1 MVTTPSVRTPLL
13 ALELK
18 AELGSGDAILQAAG
32 SYVKCVMDRSFADF
46 WKKSCCPMILIA
58 MMGPFL
64 CVMGA
69 IFLDRPVIEPLTDMI
84 LYMDQPEDAGERI
97 GTLARLL
104 QALKNA
110 HDRLNTYYTSFE
122 PRLRSY
128 VSEGSTFT
136 FSFDEPVSEN
146 KLLWYATSEQ
156 TRERLVIKFTK
167 HYDIASHELL
177 SEAGY
182 APHLYYAD
190 PPSGSK
196 DWRMIVMKYIPSRSL
211 HDTSAEERPFLRQD
225 IHNAIALLHE
235 DGRVFG
241 DLRLANVLISKS
253 EAGRPRA
260 MLIDFDWSGKE
271 GVARYPYDRNDVD
284 ILWSEGSKPG
294 GTIQRSHDIYFL
306 DGLDQTFS

>member
-1 MVTTPSVRTPLL
+1 M
-13 ALELK
+13 K
-18 AELGSGDAILQAAG
+18 MELGIGDPMLQVAG
-32 SYVKCVMDRSFADF
+32 SYAKCVMDPMFKKF
-46 WKKSCCPMILIA
+46 WKKSCCPMVLLAI
-58 MMGPFL
+58 MGPFI
-64 CVMGA
+64 CVMGG
-69 IFLDRPVIEPLTDMI
+69 IFLERPVIEPLTDLI
-84 LYMDQPEDAGERI
+84 LCMDRPEDAGERI
-97 GTLARLL
+97 GMLARLF

-110 HDRLNTYYTSFE
+110 HDRLNIYYTSFE
-122 PRLRSY
+122 TTSPAGSLFFPYRRSY

-136 FSFDEPVSEN
+136 FSYDEPVSEN

-167 HYDIASHELL
+167 RYDIASHELL

-190 PPSGSK
+190 PPYDSK
-196 DWRMIVMKYIPSRSL
+196 EWRMVVVKYIPTARL
-211 HDTSAEERPFLRQD
+211 RDTSAKENPILRQD
-225 IHNAIALLHE
+225 IHDAIALLHE

-241 DLRLANVLISKS
+241 DLRRGNILIWKS

-271 GVARYPYDRNDVD
+271 GVARYPYDRNDME
-284 ILWSEGSKPG
+284 IIWPEGSKPG

-306 DGLDQTFS
+306 GGLDQTFS